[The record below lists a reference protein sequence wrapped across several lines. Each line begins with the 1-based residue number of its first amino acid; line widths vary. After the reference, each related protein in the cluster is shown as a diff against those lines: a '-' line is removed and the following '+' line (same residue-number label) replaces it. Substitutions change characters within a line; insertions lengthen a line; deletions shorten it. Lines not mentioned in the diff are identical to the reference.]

1 MVVEVDLMLNSNLIK
16 LQEQTYC
23 SYYSIIAMPFG
34 DHYNSNPKYLRQS
47 WRQKYWPENLKNEI
61 NLLNRDYYIM
71 KWSSSFIET
80 FFFVKLKKNLTCA
93 KRLAVVT
100 AGFGMGLLNVAEKA
114 EELDELLSLE
124 EVL

>member
-1 MVVEVDLMLNSNLIK
+1 
-16 LQEQTYC
+16 
-23 SYYSIIAMPFG
+23 MPFG
-34 DHYNSNPKYLRQS
+34 DHYNSNLKYLGQS
-47 WRQKYWPENLKNEI
+47 WRQKYWPENLKHEI
-61 NLLNRDYYIM
+61 NLLNRDYIM
-71 KWSSSFIET
+71 KWSSFFIRH
-80 FFFVKLKKNLTCA
+80 FFREIEKKKLTCA

>member
-1 MVVEVDLMLNSNLIK
+1 MVVLFYKDI
-16 LQEQTYC
+16 
-23 SYYSIIAMPFG
+23 FF
-34 DHYNSNPKYLRQS
+34 R
-47 WRQKYWPENLKNEI
+47 EI
-61 NLLNRDYYIM
+61 
-71 KWSSSFIET
+71 E
-80 FFFVKLKKNLTCA
+80 KNLTCA